1 MGWGG
6 CMRVILSQ
14 ILHLLLEQINLLLL
28 LFKFAFYAA
37 HRSRSS
43 LYNLFHM
50 VMYEY
55 CSLREKSVKAVIV
68 KVFDLPD
75 LSFIKP

>member
-6 CMRVILSQ
+6 CMRAILSQ

-43 LYNLFHM
+43 LYNLFPYGH
-50 VMYEY
+50 V
-55 CSLREKSVKAVIV
+55 
-68 KVFDLPD
+68 
-75 LSFIKP
+75 